1 MITTTC
7 LSCSSKKSRASFD
20 CTTAD
25 PAARP
30 VLLPRKPHSGRLAA
44 MNKLVLLA
52 CVGLPLSLFAQGG
65 LPDKPYI
72 YVEGRA
78 EIEKAA
84 DMATLRFDVVAR
96 NADQAKANQEVQTR
110 ANKIF
115 ALLNEK
121 KIAQSDV
128 VASDIKSEPQFE
140 KHEEYG
146 SKRGKII
153 GYIIT
158 RSFTAKV
165 REIQIF
171 PSLIDELLTM
181 AGVEFSG
188 VESGLSKD
196 QEIRNEMFEKALI
209 DSRKQAE
216 KALKPVE
223 MKIESVFAVSPVVF
237 SQIRSRI
244 FGSENVEATSERV
257 IVTGSYIPASGV
269 GNRVVS
275 EYRLSPLTVSQSIHV
290 IYLISPAK

>member
-1 MITTTC
+1 M
-7 LSCSSKKSRASFD
+7 KK
-20 CTTAD
+20 
-25 PAARP
+25 
-30 VLLPRKPHSGRLAA
+30 LLFLG
-44 MNKLVLLA
+44 
-52 CVGLPLSLFAQGG
+52 CIGLPLSVFAQNG

-78 EIEKAA
+78 EIEKPA
-84 DMATLRFDVVAR
+84 DMATLRFDLVAR
-96 NADQAKANQEVQTR
+96 NADQAKANQEVQTK

-140 KHEEYG
+140 KNEEYG

-153 GYIIT
+153 GYSVT

-171 PSLIDELLTM
+171 ASLVDELLTM
-181 AGVEFSG
+181 PGLEFSG

-196 QEIRNEMFEKALI
+196 EEIRNEMFEKALTEA
-209 DSRKQAE
+209 RKQAE

-223 MKIESVFAVSPVVF
+223 MKIDSVFAVSPVTF
-237 SQIRSRI
+237 PQIRSRI
-244 FGSENVEATSERV
+244 FGSENVEATTERV
-257 IVTGSYIPASGV
+257 IVTGSYIPASG
-269 GNRVVS
+269 GGSHVVS

-290 IYLISPAK
+290 IYLISPAH